1 MEVAKE
7 SQDNKFFVEFTELS
21 KLFLV
26 MEEKKRKRDK
36 LDLSFEITHEI
47 AIGILMVLFAS
58 SQTRTTSGLE
68 ALFQID
74 GTVELWGFKLP
85 IDNFG
90 LFIGSTLLSMAS
102 FLSLFVASNA
112 GHWSWKAKAA
122 VALYGAMNLSLRL
135 ESIITFFTPSLGK
148 VIIRKSRREK
158 VRFG

>member
-1 MEVAKE
+1 
-7 SQDNKFFVEFTELS
+7 
-21 KLFLV
+21 

-36 LDLSFEITHEI
+36 IDLSFEITHEI

-68 ALFQID
+68 ALFQLD
-74 GTVELWGFKLP
+74 GNVELWGFQLP

-90 LFIGSTLLSMAS
+90 LFIGSTILSLVS
-102 FLSLFVASNA
+102 FLNLFVASNA

-135 ESIITFFTPSLGK
+135 QEMITFFTPSLGK
-148 VIIRKSRREK
+148 VFIPKLQFLRHRN
-158 VRFG
+158 

>member
-74 GTVELWGFKLP
+74 GTVELWGFQLP

-122 VALYGAMNLSLRL
+122 VALYGAMNLFLRL

-148 VIIRKSRREK
+148 VIIH
-158 VRFG
+158 

>member
-68 ALFQID
+68 ALFQIE
-74 GTVELWGFKLP
+74 GNVELSEGFQLP

-90 LFIGSTLLSMAS
+90 LFIGSTILSLVS
-102 FLSLFVASNA
+102 FLNLFVASNA

-135 ESIITFFTPSLGK
+135 QEMITFFTPSLGK
-148 VIIRKSRREK
+148 VIIPKLQFLRHRN
-158 VRFG
+158 